1 MKKILLT
8 FALAAFTAVTYAE
21 ELTLDEALDF
31 ALNRSPAA
39 VAAEATYLSARA
51 DLYQGWGGIMPNAS
65 ASYSAS
71 RYYDRE
77 TLDFGGYQIPGYTP
91 PDHQYY
97 AEARVDQPI
106 FAGGRLIWGVLSG
119 RASGRAGKAGRDEQR
134 QQLVVDAA
142 RAYFGALKA
151 TGLKE
156 VADLSLE
163 ASRNNEELALA
174 QYEADA
180 ISRAE
185 YLAAVVQRGSD
196 EINAISAEAAVETAR
211 LAFFNTVGMEPDP
224 NLTFVP
230 GESPAP
236 PGELPP
242 LDELIA
248 RASKQRPDA
257 TRIREEKR
265 VAELGVRSAAGGW
278 LPTLA
283 ASAVY
288 DWSDTQSPSA
298 DTWDDN
304 DEWIVGLSASWSLF
318 DGFQTKANVDRARA
332 AAMVA
337 RSAYDRLDD
346 TVALD
351 VTNAYYEYKKQ
362 AETMVVAEE
371 TAEAASE
378 EFRLMQELFA
388 LGGASTLELTDAQA
402 RGVAA
407 FNSLVDARYDF
418 RIAEYDLKRALGEI
432 EH

>member
-1 MKKILLT
+1 MKKTILT
-8 FALAAFTAVTYAE
+8 FALTAFAAVAYAE

-65 ASYSAS
+65 VTYSAS

-77 TLDFGGYQIPGYTP
+77 TLQFGGFEIPGYVP
-91 PDHQYY
+91 PDHYYY

-119 RASGRAGKAGRDEQR
+119 RASGRAGNAGRDEQR
-134 QQLVVDAA
+134 QRLVVDVA

-163 ASRNNEELALA
+163 ASRKNEELALA

-185 YLAAVVQRGSD
+185 YLRAVVQRGSD

-224 NLTFVP
+224 DLTFVP
-230 GESPAP
+230 GDAPAP
-236 PGELPP
+236 PGDLPS

-248 RASKQRPDA
+248 RASRQRPDA
-257 TRIREEKR
+257 VRIREEKR
-265 VAELGVRSAAGGW
+265 IAELGVRSASGGW

-283 ASAVY
+283 ASAAY
-288 DWSDTQSPSA
+288 DWSDYDSPSA
-298 DTWDDN
+298 DTWDAN
-304 DEWIVGLSASWSLF
+304 DEWIVGIAASWSLF

-332 AAMVA
+332 AAIVA
-337 RSAYDRLDD
+337 RTAYDRLDD

-351 VTNAYYEYKKQ
+351 VTQAYYEYKKQ
-362 AETMVVAEE
+362 AETVVVAKE
-371 TAEAASE
+371 TADAARE
-378 EFRLMQELFA
+378 ELLLVQELFA

-402 RGVAA
+402 LGVGAL
-407 FNSLVDARYDF
+407 NSLVDAEYDF
-418 RIAEYDLKRALGEI
+418 RVAEYDLKRALGEI